1 MHTCINKV
9 VVTDE
14 IWQAGNGVS
23 TEVGDG
29 LFCLQ
34 MITVKRLKMP

>member
-1 MHTCINKV
+1 M

-23 TEVGDG
+23 TEEADVAILLSND
-29 LFCLQ
+29 Q
-34 MITVKRLKMP
+34 T